1 MAKAVLSGN
10 GSPPHTASGNQL
22 DNMAK
27 KNQAWKRR
35 RQALRDERLK
45 AKHRSRKKLSR
56 RSKQSTSGPTV
67 MERLMAG
74 ETLSAEEIWTQTP
87 LFR

>member
-1 MAKAVLSGN
+1 
-10 GSPPHTASGNQL
+10 
-22 DNMAK
+22 MAK
-27 KNQAWKRR
+27 KSQAWKRR

-56 RSKQSTSGPTV
+56 RSNQSTSGPTV

-74 ETLSAEEIWTQTP
+74 ETLSSEEIWANISSEEIWANGLQSKK

>member
-10 GSPPHTASGNQL
+10 GSPPHTVSGNQL

-35 RQALRDERLK
+35 RQALRDKRLK
-45 AKHRSRKKLSR
+45 AKHRSRKFFQR
-56 RSKQSTSGPTV
+56 NNQSTSGPTL

-74 ETLSAEEIWTQTP
+74 QTLSAEEI
-87 LFR
+87 FREIEARR